1 MRALVYDRTQGALS
15 HIWSNG
21 SVLYRGLGR
30 LDAVRGV
37 TTWDEALDW
46 LGSLPESISE
56 LQYWGHGL
64 WGSAQVDR
72 STLDASSLLSRR
84 RELEAVRERLA
95 PGALIWFRTCQTF
108 GAKRGQ
114 DFAERYA
121 DFFGARV
128 AGHTHVIGFHQS
140 GLHGLRP
147 GERAHWSTA
156 EGVREGSAELPL
168 RARHSAPWRPR
179 TITALRGRVPEAW
192 FDSSH
197 RLQDD
202 ATQDL
207 EPKT

>member
-37 TTWDEALDW
+37 STWDEALDW
-46 LGSLPESISE
+46 LGSLSE
-56 LQYWGHGL
+56 PIAEVQYWGHGL
-64 WGSAQVDR
+64 WGSAHVNR
-72 STLDASSLLSRR
+72 SALDVSSLVTRR
-84 RELEAVRERLA
+84 RQLEAVRERLA
-95 PGALIWFRTCQTF
+95 PDALIWFRTCQTF
-108 GAKRGQ
+108 GAQLGQ
-114 DFAERYA
+114 DFAQRYA

-147 GERAHWSTA
+147 GERAHWPTFEGLREGTA
-156 EGVREGSAELPL
+156 ESPI

-192 FDSSH
+192 FDRPTNT
-197 RLQDD
+197 RLQRPC
-202 ATQDL
+202 T
-207 EPKT
+207 